1 MSDIAPKP
9 AEAPLDFE
17 AAYAALED
25 SVRRLESGA
34 LSLDEALAEYER
46 GVARSARC
54 SQLLEAAEQRVSQIA
69 VGGPQPIPGDP
80 GE

>member
-1 MSDIAPKP
+1 MSDIP
-9 AEAPLDFE
+9 ADAPLDFE
-17 AAYAALED
+17 SAYAALEE

-34 LSLDEALAEYER
+34 LNLDEAMTEYER
-46 GVARSARC
+46 GVALSSRC
-54 SQLLEAAEQRVSQIA
+54 SQLLEAAEQRVNTIA